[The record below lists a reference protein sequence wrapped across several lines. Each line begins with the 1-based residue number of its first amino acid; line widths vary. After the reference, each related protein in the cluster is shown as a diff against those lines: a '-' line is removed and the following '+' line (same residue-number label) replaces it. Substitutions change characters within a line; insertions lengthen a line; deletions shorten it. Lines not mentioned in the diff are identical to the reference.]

1 MLNVVTTG
9 VPQIEYQSIRYE
21 RNLAMGNIL
30 AIDLG
35 KNNSAVCIFDR
46 SSLKSK
52 FKTIRTRKQV
62 MHDLFV
68 EYQDKIEIVLFETGS
83 QMGWVADILW
93 ALNIPFKVA
102 NTNHPAWKWKNNP
115 IKSDRK
121 DAQRLAMMY
130 NTGFFP
136 TVHVPK
142 KDVRQKRSLIVYR
155 DDLVKRITKIKNSIR
170 AILGREDMHLPGGKK
185 GWTIKALTPI
195 RKLAMDINE
204 IDDLEDLWKGHLK
217 NELDALDSATALLNK
232 IVSKLDVLGK
242 KEEKVVS
249 LQTIPGVGPRL
260 SEAVAAIIDDPHRFK
275 NGRHVSSYLGMVPR
289 RWQSGA
295 VDISGRITKC
305 GNKLLRTLL
314 VEVSWLGLK
323 EPWMREIY
331 DKVRRGDKKRS
342 KVAIVAV
349 ARQLLVRCWA
359 ILRDE
364 SCWDA
369 DHSKRLANR

>member
-1 MLNVVTTG
+1 MST
-9 VPQIEYQSIRYE
+9 
-21 RNLAMGNIL
+21 IL

-35 KNNSAVCIFDR
+35 KFNSAVCIFDR

-52 FKTIRTRKQV
+52 FKTIRTRKQI

-68 EYQDKIEIVLFETGS
+68 EFQDQIEIVLFETGS

-93 ALNIPFKVA
+93 ALNIPFEVA
-102 NTNHPAWKWKNNP
+102 NTNHAAWKWKNNP
-115 IKSDRK
+115 NKSDRK

-130 NTGFFP
+130 HTGFFP
-136 TVHVPK
+136 TVHVPRRA
-142 KDVRQKRSLIVYR
+142 VRQKRSLINYR
-155 DDLVKRITKIKNSIR
+155 DDVVKRITKIKNSIR
-170 AILGREDMHLPGGKK
+170 AILGREDIHLPGGKK
-185 GWTIKALTPI
+185 GWTIKALSPV
-195 RKLAMDINE
+195 RAMAIAHKDIE
-204 IDDLEDLWKGHLK
+204 DLEGLWKGQLHNEFNQLDNTIQELK
-217 NELDALDSATALLNK
+217 AVE
-232 IVSKLDVLGK
+232 SKLNAIGDADENIKRLR
-242 KEEKVVS
+242 
-249 LQTIPGVGPRL
+249 TIPAVGPRL
-260 SEAVAAIIDDPHRFK
+260 SEAVVAIIDDPHRFK

-289 RWQSGA
+289 RYQSGQ
-295 VDISGRITKC
+295 VDITGRISKC

-314 VEVSWLGLK
+314 VEVSWLGLR

-369 DHSKRLANR
+369 DHAKRLAEC

>member
-1 MLNVVTTG
+1 
-9 VPQIEYQSIRYE
+9 
-21 RNLAMGNIL
+21 MGNIL

-52 FKTIRTRKQV
+52 FKTVHTRKRI
-62 MHDLFV
+62 MHDLFI
-68 EYQDKIEIVLFETGS
+68 EFADQIEIVLFETGS

-93 ALNIPFKVA
+93 ALDIPFKVA
-102 NTNHPAWKWKNNP
+102 NTNHAAWKWKNNP
-115 IKSDRK
+115 NKSDRK

-130 NTGFFP
+130 HSGFFP

-142 KDVRQKRSLIVYR
+142 REVRQKRSLINYR
-155 DDLVKRITKIKNSIR
+155 DDLVKRITKVKNSIR
-170 AILGREDMHLPGGKK
+170 AILAREDIHLPGGKK
-185 GWTIKALTPI
+185 GWTIKALILI
-195 RKLAMDINE
+195 RELAIPVKE
-204 IDDLEDLWKGHLK
+204 IADLEQIWKGHLHC
-217 NELDALDSATALLNK
+217 ELKLLDDLTGQRKDLE
-232 IVSKLDVLGK
+232 SKLDLLGRAD
-242 KEEKVVS
+242 EKVKR
-249 LQTIPGVGPRL
+249 LRTIPGVGPRL

-275 NGRHVSSYLGMVPR
+275 NGRHVSSYVGMVPR
-289 RWQSGA
+289 RWQSGQ
-295 VDISGRITKC
+295 VDITGRISKC

-331 DKVRRGDKKRS
+331 DKVKRGQKKRS

-364 SCWDA
+364 SCWDGDYA
-369 DHSKRLANR
+369 KRFVKY

>member
-1 MLNVVTTG
+1 
-9 VPQIEYQSIRYE
+9 
-21 RNLAMGNIL
+21 MGNIL

-35 KNNSAVCIFDR
+35 KFNSAVCIFDR

-68 EYQDKIEIVLFETGS
+68 EYQDQIEIVLFETGS
-83 QMGWVADILW
+83 QMGWMADILW
-93 ALNIPFKVA
+93 ALEIPFKVA

-115 IKSDRK
+115 NKSDRK

-136 TVHVPK
+136 SVHVPK
-142 KDVRQKRSLIVYR
+142 REVRQKRSFINYR
-155 DDLVKRITKIKNSIR
+155 DDLVKRITKVKNSIR
-170 AILGREDMHLPGGKK
+170 AILAREDMHLPSGKK
-185 GWTIKALTPI
+185 GWTIKALDSI
-195 RKLAMDINE
+195 RKLAISFEE
-204 IDDLEDLWKGHLK
+204 ISNPEELWKGQLDS
-217 NELDALDSATALLNK
+217 ELQALDDATALLKN
-232 IVSKLDVLGK
+232 VECKLDALGK
-242 KEEKVVS
+242 TDEKVKR
-249 LQTIPGVGPRL
+249 LRTIPGVGPRL

-275 NGRHVSSYLGMVPR
+275 NGRHVSSYLGMVPK
-289 RWQSGA
+289 RWQSGQ
-295 VDISGRITKC
+295 VDITGKISKR

-314 VEVSWLGLK
+314 VEVSWLGLR

-331 DKVRRGDKKRS
+331 DKIKRGQKKRS
-342 KVAIVAV
+342 KVAIVAL

-369 DHSKRLANR
+369 DHAKRFVKC

>member
-1 MLNVVTTG
+1 M
-9 VPQIEYQSIRYE
+9 S
-21 RNLAMGNIL
+21 NIL

-35 KNNSAVCIFDR
+35 KFNSAVCIFDR

-68 EYQDKIEIVLFETGS
+68 EYQDQIEIVLFETGS
-83 QMGWVADILW
+83 QMGWMADILW
-93 ALNIPFKVA
+93 ALEIPFKVA

-115 IKSDRK
+115 NKSDRK

-136 TVHVPK
+136 SVHVPK
-142 KDVRQKRSLIVYR
+142 REVRQKRSFINYR
-155 DDLVKRITKIKNSIR
+155 DDLVKRITKVKNSIR
-170 AILGREDMHLPGGKK
+170 AILAREDMHLPSGKK
-185 GWTIKALTPI
+185 GWTIKALDSI
-195 RKLAMDINE
+195 RKLAISFEE
-204 IDDLEDLWKGHLK
+204 ISNPEELWKGQLDS
-217 NELDALDSATALLNK
+217 ELQALDDATALLKN
-232 IVSKLDVLGK
+232 VECKLDALGK
-242 KEEKVVS
+242 TDEKVKR
-249 LQTIPGVGPRL
+249 LRTIPGVGPRL

-275 NGRHVSSYLGMVPR
+275 NGRHVSSYLGMVPK
-289 RWQSGA
+289 RWQSGQ
-295 VDISGRITKC
+295 VDITGKISKR

-314 VEVSWLGLK
+314 VEVSWLGLR

-331 DKVRRGDKKRS
+331 DKIKRGQKKRS
-342 KVAIVAV
+342 KVAIVAL

-369 DHSKRLANR
+369 DHAKRFVKC

>member
-1 MLNVVTTG
+1 MNK
-9 VPQIEYQSIRYE
+9 
-21 RNLAMGNIL
+21 IL

-46 SSLKSK
+46 SSLNSK
-52 FKTIRTRKQV
+52 FKTIRTRKQI

-68 EYQDKIEIVLFETGS
+68 EYQDNIEIVLFETGS

-102 NTNHPAWKWKNNP
+102 NTNHSAWKWKNNP
-115 IKSDRK
+115 NKSDRK

-142 KDVRQKRSLIVYR
+142 RDVRQKRSLIVYR

-170 AILGREDMHLPGGKK
+170 AILSREDIHQFGGKK
-185 GWTIKALTPI
+185 GWTIKALAPI
-195 RKLAMDINE
+195 RELAININE
-204 IDDLEDLWKGHLK
+204 ITDPEELWKGQLDT
-217 NELDALDSATALLNK
+217 ELQALDSATALLK
-232 IVSKLDVLGK
+232 DIETKLNALGDAD
-242 KEEKVVS
+242 EKVKR
-249 LQTIPGVGPRL
+249 LRTIPGVGPRL
-260 SEAVAAIIDDPHRFK
+260 SEAVVAIIDDPHRFK

-295 VDISGRITKC
+295 VDITGRISKC

-314 VEVSWLGLK
+314 VEVSWLGLR

-369 DHSKRLANR
+369 DHAKRLAKC

>member
-1 MLNVVTTG
+1 MGSESFRTG
-9 VPQIEYQSIRYE
+9 
-21 RNLAMGNIL
+21 M
-30 AIDLG
+30 
-35 KNNSAVCIFDR
+35 
-46 SSLKSK
+46 
-52 FKTIRTRKQV
+52 
-62 MHDLFV
+62 
-68 EYQDKIEIVLFETGS
+68 GS

-115 IKSDRK
+115 NKSDRK

-130 NTGFFP
+130 HSGFFP

-142 KDVRQKRSLIVYR
+142 REVRQKRSLINYR
-155 DDLVKRITKIKNSIR
+155 DDLVKRITKVKNSIR
-170 AILGREDMHLPGGKK
+170 AILAREDIHLPGGKK
-185 GWTIKALTPI
+185 GWTIKALNSI
-195 RKLAMDINE
+195 RELAIPVKE
-204 IDDLEDLWKGHLK
+204 ITDLEQIWKGHLHSELKLLDDLIEQRK
-217 NELDALDSATALLNK
+217 NLE
-232 IVSKLDVLGK
+232 SKLDTLGK
-242 KEEKVVS
+242 TDENIKR
-249 LQTIPGVGPRL
+249 LRTIPGVGPRL

-275 NGRHVSSYLGMVPR
+275 NGRHVSSYVGMVPR
-289 RWQSGA
+289 RWQSGQ
-295 VDISGRITKC
+295 VDITGRISKR

-314 VEVSWLGLK
+314 VEVSWLGLN

-331 DKVRRGDKKRS
+331 DKVRHGDKKRS

-369 DHSKRLANR
+369 DYAKRFVKY

>member
-1 MLNVVTTG
+1 M
-9 VPQIEYQSIRYE
+9 S
-21 RNLAMGNIL
+21 NIL

-35 KNNSAVCIFDR
+35 KFNSAVCIFDR
-46 SSLKSK
+46 SSLKCRY
-52 FKTIRTRKQV
+52 KTVRTRKQV

-68 EYQDKIEIVLFETGS
+68 EFADQIEIVLFETGS

-93 ALNIPFKVA
+93 ALKIPFEVA
-102 NTNHPAWKWKNNP
+102 NTNHAAWKWKNNP
-115 IKSDRK
+115 NKSDRK

-130 NTGFFP
+130 HTGFFP
-136 TVHVPK
+136 TVHVPRRA
-142 KDVRQKRSLIVYR
+142 VRQKRSLINYR
-155 DDLVKRITKIKNSIR
+155 DDIVKRITKVKNSIR
-170 AILGREDMHLPGGKK
+170 AILGREDIPLPSGKK
-185 GWTIKALTPI
+185 GWTIKALKPI
-195 RKLAMDINE
+195 REFAIAHKDIE
-204 IDDLEDLWKGHLK
+204 DLEDLWKGQLHNEFNQLDNTIQELK
-217 NELDALDSATALLNK
+217 AVE
-232 IVSKLDVLGK
+232 SKLNALG
-242 KEEKVVS
+242 EADEKVKR
-249 LQTIPGVGPRL
+249 LRTIPAVGPRL
-260 SEAVAAIIDDPHRFK
+260 SEAVVAIIDDPHRFK

-289 RWQSGA
+289 RWQSGQ
-295 VDISGRITKC
+295 VDITGRISKC

-314 VEVSWLGLK
+314 VEVSWLGLR

-369 DHSKRLANR
+369 DHAKKFGKC

>member
-1 MLNVVTTG
+1 M
-9 VPQIEYQSIRYE
+9 SK
-21 RNLAMGNIL
+21 IL

-68 EYQDKIEIVLFETGS
+68 EYQDQIEIVLFETGS

-93 ALNIPFKVA
+93 ALNIPFKAA

-115 IKSDRK
+115 NKSDRK

-136 TVHVPK
+136 SVHVPK
-142 KDVRQKRSLIVYR
+142 REVRQKRSLINYR
-155 DDLVKRITKIKNSIR
+155 DDLVKRITKVKNSIR
-170 AILGREDMHLPGGKK
+170 AILSREDVHLPSGKK
-185 GWTIKALTPI
+185 GWTIKALDQI
-195 RKLAMDINE
+195 RKLSIPLKDIT
-204 IDDLEDLWKGHLK
+204 DLEQIWKGHLYS
-217 NELDALDSATALLNK
+217 ELESLDGLTALLKN
-232 IVSKLDVLGK
+232 VECKLNALG
-242 KEEKVVS
+242 EADEKVKR
-249 LQTIPGVGPRL
+249 LRTIPGVGPRL

-275 NGRHVSSYLGMVPR
+275 NSRHVSSYLGMVPR

-295 VDISGRITKC
+295 VDITGRISKC

-331 DKVRRGDKKRS
+331 DKVKHGDKKRS
-342 KVAIVAV
+342 KVAIVAL

-364 SCWDA
+364 SCWDG
-369 DHSKRLANR
+369 DHAKRFVNC

>member
-1 MLNVVTTG
+1 M
-9 VPQIEYQSIRYE
+9 SK
-21 RNLAMGNIL
+21 IL

-46 SSLKSK
+46 GSLKCK
-52 FKTIRTRKQV
+52 YKTLRTRKQV

-68 EYQDKIEIVLFETGS
+68 EFSDQIEIVLFETGS

-93 ALNIPFKVA
+93 ALNIPFEVA
-102 NTNHPAWKWKNNP
+102 NTNHAAWKWKNNP
-115 IKSDRK
+115 NKSDRK

-130 NTGFFP
+130 NSGFFP
-136 TVHVPK
+136 TVYVPRRA
-142 KDVRQKRSLIVYR
+142 VRQKRSLINYR

-170 AILGREDMHLPGGKK
+170 AILSREDIPLPGGKK
-185 GWTIKALTPI
+185 GWTIKALAPI
-195 RKLAMDINE
+195 RELAMDIKE
-204 IDDLEDLWKGHLK
+204 IADLEDIWKGQLNSELLALDGAISLLK
-217 NELDALDSATALLNK
+217 NIEFKLDS
-232 IVSKLDVLGK
+232 LGRAD
-242 KEEKVVS
+242 EKVIS
-249 LQTIPGVGPRL
+249 LRTVPGVGPRL
-260 SEAVAAIIDDPHRFK
+260 SEAVVAIIDDPHRFK

-289 RWQSGA
+289 RWQSGQ
-295 VDISGRITKC
+295 VDITGRISKC

-331 DKVRRGDKKRS
+331 DKVKRGDKKRS

-369 DHSKRLANR
+369 DHAKRFVKC

>member
-1 MLNVVTTG
+1 
-9 VPQIEYQSIRYE
+9 
-21 RNLAMGNIL
+21 MGNIL

-35 KNNSAVCIFDR
+35 KFNSAVCIFDR

-52 FKTIRTRKQV
+52 FKTIRTRKQI

-68 EYQDKIEIVLFETGS
+68 EYQGQIEIVLFETGS

-93 ALNIPFKVA
+93 ALKIPFKVA
-102 NTNHPAWKWKNNP
+102 NTNHSAWKWKNNP
-115 IKSDRK
+115 NKSDRK

-142 KDVRQKRSLIVYR
+142 RAVRQKRSLINYR
-155 DDLVKRITKIKNSIR
+155 DDLVKRITKVKNSIR
-170 AILGREDMHLPGGKK
+170 AILGREDIHLPVGKK
-185 GWTIKALTPI
+185 GWTIKALNPI
-195 RKLAMDINE
+195 RELAIPVKE
-204 IDDLEDLWKGHLK
+204 IADLEQIWKGHLHCEFK
-217 NELDALDSATALLNK
+217 LLDDLTVQLKKLE
-232 IVSKLDVLGK
+232 SKLDLLGRVD
-242 KEEKVVS
+242 EKIKR
-249 LQTIPGVGPRL
+249 LRTIPGVGPRL
-260 SEAVAAIIDDPHRFK
+260 SEAVSAIIDDPHRFK

-289 RWQSGA
+289 RWQSGQ
-295 VDISGRITKC
+295 VDITGRISKC

-314 VEVSWLGLK
+314 VEVSWLGLR

-331 DKVRRGDKKRS
+331 DRVRRGQKKRS
-342 KVAIVAV
+342 KIAIVAL

-364 SCWDA
+364 SCWDG
-369 DHSKRLANR
+369 DHAKRFVKC

>member
-1 MLNVVTTG
+1 M
-9 VPQIEYQSIRYE
+9 S
-21 RNLAMGNIL
+21 NIL
-30 AIDLG
+30 SIDLG
-35 KNNSAVCIFDR
+35 KFNSAVCIFDR

-93 ALNIPFKVA
+93 ALKIPFKVA
-102 NTNHPAWKWKNNP
+102 NTNHSAWKWKNNP
-115 IKSDRK
+115 NKSDRK

-142 KDVRQKRSLIVYR
+142 RDVRQKRSLIVYR

-170 AILGREDMHLPGGKK
+170 AILSREDIHQPGGKK
-185 GWTIKALTPI
+185 GWTIKALVPI
-195 RKLAMDINE
+195 RELAMDINE
-204 IDDLEDLWKGHLK
+204 IDDPEEYWKGQLNSELIALDNATALVK
-217 NELDALDSATALLNK
+217 TLESKLDALGEDDERIKRLR
-232 IVSKLDVLGK
+232 
-242 KEEKVVS
+242 
-249 LQTIPGVGPRL
+249 TIPAVGPRL
-260 SEAVAAIIDDPHRFK
+260 SETVVAIIDDPHRFK
-275 NGRHVSSYLGMVPR
+275 NGRQVGSYIGMVPR
-289 RWQSGA
+289 RYQSGQ
-295 VDISGRITKC
+295 VDITGRISKC

-314 VEVSWLGLK
+314 IEVSWLGLR

-369 DHSKRLANR
+369 DHAKRLAKSY

>member
-1 MLNVVTTG
+1 M
-9 VPQIEYQSIRYE
+9 S
-21 RNLAMGNIL
+21 NIL

-35 KNNSAVCIFDR
+35 KFNSAVCIFDR

-68 EYQDKIEIVLFETGS
+68 EYQDQIEIVLFETGS
-83 QMGWVADILW
+83 QMGWMADILW
-93 ALNIPFKVA
+93 ALEIPFKVA
-102 NTNHPAWKWKNNP
+102 NTNHSAWKWKNNP
-115 IKSDRK
+115 NKSDRK

-136 TVHVPK
+136 SVHVPK
-142 KDVRQKRSLIVYR
+142 REVRQKRSFINYR
-155 DDLVKRITKIKNSIR
+155 DDLVKRITKVKNSIR
-170 AILGREDMHLPGGKK
+170 AILAREDMHLPSGKK
-185 GWTIKALTPI
+185 GWTIKALDSI
-195 RKLAMDINE
+195 RKLAISFEE
-204 IDDLEDLWKGHLK
+204 ISNPEELWKGQLDS
-217 NELDALDSATALLNK
+217 ELQALDDATALLKN
-232 IVSKLDVLGK
+232 VECKLDALGK
-242 KEEKVVS
+242 TDEKVKR
-249 LQTIPGVGPRL
+249 LRTIPGVGPRL

-275 NGRHVSSYLGMVPR
+275 NGRHVSSYLGMVPK
-289 RWQSGA
+289 RWQSGQ
-295 VDISGRITKC
+295 VDITGKISKR

-314 VEVSWLGLK
+314 VEVSWLGLR

-331 DKVRRGDKKRS
+331 DKIKRGQKKRS
-342 KVAIVAV
+342 KVAIVAL

-369 DHSKRLANR
+369 DHAKRFVKC

>member
-1 MLNVVTTG
+1 M
-9 VPQIEYQSIRYE
+9 SK
-21 RNLAMGNIL
+21 IL

-46 SSLKSK
+46 SSLTSK
-52 FKTIRTRKQV
+52 FKTVHTRKQV

-68 EYQDKIEIVLFETGS
+68 SYHDQIDIVLFETGS

-93 ALNIPFKVA
+93 ALDIAFKVA

-115 IKSDRK
+115 NKSDRK

-130 NTGFFP
+130 NAGFFP

-142 KDVRQKRSLIVYR
+142 REVRQKRSLINYR
-155 DDLVKRITKIKNSIR
+155 DDLVKRITKVKNSIR
-170 AILGREDMHLPGGKK
+170 AILSREDIHLPVGKK
-185 GWTIKALTPI
+185 GWTIKALNPI
-195 RKLAMDINE
+195 RALAIPVKDIS
-204 IDDLEDLWKGHLK
+204 DLEDIWKGHLHCEFNLLDNLTDQLK
-217 NELDALDSATALLNK
+217 ILESKLDALGSVDEK
-232 IVSKLDVLGK
+232 IKRLR
-242 KEEKVVS
+242 
-249 LQTIPGVGPRL
+249 TIPGVGPRL
-260 SEAVAAIIDDPHRFK
+260 SEAAVAIIDDPHRFK

-289 RWQSGA
+289 RWQSGQ
-295 VDISGRITKC
+295 VDITGRISKC

-331 DKVRRGDKKRS
+331 DRVKRGQQKRS
-342 KVAIVAV
+342 KIAIVAL

-364 SCWDA
+364 SCWDV
-369 DHSKRLANR
+369 DHAKRFVKC